1 MRSVSS
7 HPFGRASEP
16 VGGVASPG
24 VTDVTDEVDDAHPGD
39 GAGPAL
45 LYVPAHPVGSAPEPS
60 FALEPRTMNDGL
72 PAVIAFTS
80 VPELVRQL
88 GRFQPWAAF
97 LPEDLRR
104 LAVATGF
111 ERVYVDPKV
120 YPFELRW
127 APAHLDQLWG

>member
-1 MRSVSS
+1 M
-7 HPFGRASEP
+7 A
-16 VGGVASPG
+16 
-24 VTDVTDEVDDAHPGD
+24 DEVNQGSDDIPT
-39 GAGPAL
+39 L
-45 LYVPAHPVGSAPEPS
+45 LYVPAHPVGGDPEPS

-88 GRFQPWAAF
+88 GHYQPWAAF
-97 LPEDLRR
+97 RPDDLRR